1 MIGFQF
7 RDAVQDL
14 TPLLFQKIPLPLYAY
29 RDLLKLAVADD
40 DGVIVA
46 GGDPAAEP
54 LAVLGFKVLAGGY
67 QNVGGGVELQI
78 LGRPLLCQMVGH
90 HEQALLAQ
98 AQPLALLGGGYHFKG
113 FPCPHHMGQQG
124 VPAVEDV
131 GDGVHLMGP
140 QGDLRVDAHKI
151 QVAPIVLTG
160 TGAVEFVV
168 VEPRQPFPPGRVL
181 PDPVLERLLDE
192 LLLALG
198 DSRLLLV
205 QDGNAVA
212 MMVCFVVKNSH
223 IPQVQRLLNDLVAA
237 DALGAV
243 GVLGLDVAFIV
254 GFALNVPFA
263 GVLGIMD
270 MDIPPAAVGGTEQLK
285 HELFHDLGRKPG
297 GPQPDGDLAG
307 GQVHRLHPF
316 QCLHIC
322 GIVLRV
328 LFRAPLCPFQLLPHI
343 AGEVFIGGEVLFPG
357 AAAIPVHGVQED
369 HAGQVSVDLLL
380 GLAGQLHHIVHVHLC
395 LFSQ

>member
-54 LAVLGFKVLAGGY
+54 LAVLGFKIFPGGY
-67 QNVGGGVELQI
+67 QDVGGGIELQI
-78 LGRPLLCQMVGH
+78 LRRPLFCQVIGH
-90 HEQALLAQ
+90 HKQAFLAQ
-98 AQPLALLGGGYHFKG
+98 PQPLTLLGGSYHFKG
-113 FPCPHHMGQQG
+113 LARAYHMGQQG
-124 VPAVEDV
+124 VPSIEDM
-131 GDGVHLMGP
+131 GNGVHLMGP
-140 QGDLRVDAHKI
+140 QGDLRVDTHKV
-151 QVAPIVLTG
+151 QMAPIVLAG

-168 VEPRQPFPPGRVL
+168 VEPRQPFPPGWVF
-181 PDPVLERLLDE
+181 PNPVLERLLDKF
-192 LLLALG
+192 LLALG
-198 DSRLLLV
+198 DSRFLLV

-212 MMVCFVVKNSH
+212 MMVCFVIINAY
-223 IPQVQRLLNDLVAA
+223 IPQVQRFLNDLIAA
-237 DALGAV
+237 DAFGAV
-243 GVLGLDVAFIV
+243 GVLGLDVALIV

-297 GPQPDGDLAG
+297 SSQPHGDLTG
-307 GQVHRLHPF
+307 GQVYRLHPF
-316 QCLHIC
+316 QSLDMGGKC
-322 GIVLRV
+322 RV
-328 LFRAPLCPFQLLPHI
+328 LLRPGPGLSQLLPHI
-343 AGEVFIGGEVLFPG
+343 PGKVFIGGEVLFLI